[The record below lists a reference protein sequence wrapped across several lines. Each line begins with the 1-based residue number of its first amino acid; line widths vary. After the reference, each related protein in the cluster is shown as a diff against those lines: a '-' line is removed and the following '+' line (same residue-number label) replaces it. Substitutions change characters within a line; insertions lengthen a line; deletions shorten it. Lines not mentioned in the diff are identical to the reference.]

1 MITINLEAI
10 GMFIF
15 KSLITI
21 MVVALVIAVPS
32 IMIYEATD
40 NDVAEKA
47 AMITVTAF
55 LASLFAIAAYAL
67 GCLLFEMWRM

>member
-15 KSLITI
+15 KSLITV
-21 MVVALVIAVPS
+21 MVVALVVAVPS
-32 IMIYEATD
+32 VAIYEATY
-40 NDVAEKA
+40 NDVA
-47 AMITVTAF
+47 AF

-67 GCLLFEMWRM
+67 GCLGFEMWGLL